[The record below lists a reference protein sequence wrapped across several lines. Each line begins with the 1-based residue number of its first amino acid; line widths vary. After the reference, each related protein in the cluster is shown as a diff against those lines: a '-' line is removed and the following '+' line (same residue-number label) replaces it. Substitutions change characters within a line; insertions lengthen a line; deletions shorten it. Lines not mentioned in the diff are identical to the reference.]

1 MPDSRRNPFD
11 GVTDFFTELGRIR
24 SLGVHGGGE
33 HGVEAAERTHA
44 SAWVPTTDIL
54 AHGDDL
60 VIRVELAGVDPDDV
74 DLRFTHGVLTV
85 SGTRTPDYGDAD
97 QVDFYVRE
105 RYYGEFRRVIT
116 LPEGTE
122 RVPDRRR
129 VRRRPGRDHRAQLRH
144 PRREHEDLA
153 GRQVRR
159 RHHPEGQR
167 RVLTASW
174 RTSPAAAAT
183 TTRCRPGR

>member
-11 GVTDFFTELGRIR
+11 GVTDFFTELGRMR
-24 SLGVHGGGE
+24 SLGVHGSGE
-33 HGVEAAERTHA
+33 HGMEAAERTHA

-60 VIRVELAGVDPDDV
+60 VIRVELAGVDPGDV

-116 LPEGTE
+116 LPEGTDSSQIDAE
-122 RVPDRRR
+122 FDDGLVVIT
-129 VRRRPGRDHRAQLRH
+129 VRGAVTDDEGTRIS
-144 PRREHEDLA
+144 LA
-153 GRQVRR
+153 DKSG
-159 RHHPEGQR
+159 G
-167 RVLTASW
+167 
-174 RTSPAAAAT
+174 AT
-183 TTRCRPGR
+183 TRKVTDGP